1 MTTIVDSNLP
11 VARPSW
17 DHSRLES
24 RIVHLGCGAFHRAHQ
39 ALYTHHLLEST
50 DSDWGIC
57 EVNLMPGND
66 RVLIENLKKQ
76 QLLYTVAEKGAESTE
91 LKIIGS
97 MKEALHPEIDGCEGI
112 LNAMARPQ
120 TAIVSLTVTEK
131 GYCADAASGQLDL
144 NNPLIKHDLENPTAP
159 KSAIGYIVEALRLR
173 REKGLKAFTVM
184 SCDNVR
190 ENGHV
195 AKVAVL
201 GLAQARDPQ
210 LAAWIEENV
219 TFPCTMVDRIVPAA
233 TPETLQEIADQLGVY
248 DPCAIACEPFRQWV
262 IEDNFVNGRPD
273 WDKVGAQFVADVVP
287 FEMMKLRMLNGS
299 HSFLAYLGYLGGY
312 ETIADTMTN
321 PAYRKAAFALM
332 MQEQAPTLSMPEGT
346 DLNAYATLLI
356 ERFSNPSLRHRTWQI
371 AMDGSQKLPQ
381 RLLDPVRLHL
391 QNGGSWRLLDPVRLH
406 LQNGGSWRHLA
417 LGVAGW
423 MRYTQGVDEQ
433 GNAIDVVDPML
444 AEFQKI
450 NAQYQGAD
458 RVKALLGLSGIF
470 ADDLPQNADF
480 VGAVT
485 AAYQQLCE
493 RGARECVAAL

>member
-144 NNPLIKHDLENPTAP
+144 NNPLIKHDLEKPTTP

-321 PAYRKAAFALM
+321 EDYRKAAFALM

-391 QNGGSWRLLDPVRLH
+391 K
-406 LQNGGSWRHLA
+406 NGGSWRHLA

-450 NAQYQGAD
+450 NAQYQGAE

-485 AAYQQLCE
+485 TAYQQLCE
-493 RGARECVAAL
+493 RGARASVAAL

>member
-1 MTTIVDSNLP
+1 MTATIADSNLP
-11 VARPSW
+11 VTRPAW
-17 DHSRLES
+17 DRSRLES

-39 ALYTHHLLEST
+39 ALYTHHLLETS

-66 RVLIENLKKQ
+66 RVLIEQLKNQ
-76 QLLYTVAEKGAESTE
+76 Q
-91 LKIIGS
+91 
-97 MKEALHPEIDGCEGI
+97 LHPEIDGCDGI
-112 LNAMARPQ
+112 LRAMTRPH

-131 GYCADAASGQLDL
+131 GYCTDAASGQLDL
-144 NNPLIKHDLENPTAP
+144 NNPLIQHDLANPTTP

-173 REKGLKAFTVM
+173 REQGLEAFTVM

-201 GLAQARDPQ
+201 GLAQARDPL
-210 LAAWIEENV
+210 LAAWIEAHA

-262 IEDNFVNGRPD
+262 IEDSFVSGRPA
-273 WDKVGAQFVADVVP
+273 WDKVGAQFVEDVVP

-321 PAYRKAAFALM
+321 PAYREAAFALM

-346 DLNAYATLLI
+346 DLQAYATLLI
-356 ERFSNPSLRHRTWQI
+356 ARFSNPSLRHRTWQI

-381 RLLDPVRLHL
+381 RLLDPIRLHL
-391 QNGGSWRLLDPVRLH
+391 QNGS
-406 LQNGGSWRHLA
+406 SWRHLA

-423 MRYTQGVDEQ
+423 MRYTQGIDERGQ
-433 GNAIDVVDPML
+433 PIDVVDPLL
-444 AEFQKI
+444 AEIQQI
-450 NAQYQGAD
+450 NQRFQGAE
-458 RVKALLGLSGIF
+458 RVAALLALSGIF
-470 ADDLPQNADF
+470 AHDLPAIAILLRRCRRLTTRCANAAPASALRRSAAACNALSCH
-480 VGAVT
+480 GST
-485 AAYQQLCE
+485 AHQC
-493 RGARECVAAL
+493 G

>member
-184 SCDNVR
+184 SAITCVKTVMWR
-190 ENGHV
+190 RSRYWGW
-195 AKVAVL
+195 L
-201 GLAQARDPQ
+201 RR
-210 LAAWIEENV
+210 V
-219 TFPCTMVDRIVPAA
+219 TR
-233 TPETLQEIADQLGVY
+233 
-248 DPCAIACEPFRQWV
+248 
-262 IEDNFVNGRPD
+262 
-273 WDKVGAQFVADVVP
+273 
-287 FEMMKLRMLNGS
+287 
-299 HSFLAYLGYLGGY
+299 
-312 ETIADTMTN
+312 
-321 PAYRKAAFALM
+321 
-332 MQEQAPTLSMPEGT
+332 
-346 DLNAYATLLI
+346 
-356 ERFSNPSLRHRTWQI
+356 
-371 AMDGSQKLPQ
+371 
-381 RLLDPVRLHL
+381 
-391 QNGGSWRLLDPVRLH
+391 
-406 LQNGGSWRHLA
+406 SWRHGLKKMSPSRA
-417 LGVAGW
+417 PWLTASF
-423 MRYTQGVDEQ
+423 RRRR
-433 GNAIDVVDPML
+433 
-444 AEFQKI
+444 QKP
-450 NAQYQGAD
+450 Y
-458 RVKALLGLSGIF
+458 RKLLTSWVFTTRAPLPANRSVSG
-470 ADDLPQNADF
+470 
-480 VGAVT
+480 
-485 AAYQQLCE
+485 
-493 RGARECVAAL
+493 

>member
-173 REKGLKAFTVM
+173 REKGLKAYG
-184 SCDNVR
+184 D
-190 ENGHV
+190 
-195 AKVAVL
+195 VL
-201 GLAQARDPQ
+201 R
-210 LAAWIEENV
+210 
-219 TFPCTMVDRIVPAA
+219 
-233 TPETLQEIADQLGVY
+233 
-248 DPCAIACEPFRQWV
+248 
-262 IEDNFVNGRPD
+262 
-273 WDKVGAQFVADVVP
+273 
-287 FEMMKLRMLNGS
+287 
-299 HSFLAYLGYLGGY
+299 
-312 ETIADTMTN
+312 
-321 PAYRKAAFALM
+321 
-332 MQEQAPTLSMPEGT
+332 
-346 DLNAYATLLI
+346 
-356 ERFSNPSLRHRTWQI
+356 
-371 AMDGSQKLPQ
+371 
-381 RLLDPVRLHL
+381 
-391 QNGGSWRLLDPVRLH
+391 
-406 LQNGGSWRHLA
+406 
-417 LGVAGW
+417 
-423 MRYTQGVDEQ
+423 
-433 GNAIDVVDPML
+433 
-444 AEFQKI
+444 
-450 NAQYQGAD
+450 
-458 RVKALLGLSGIF
+458 
-470 ADDLPQNADF
+470 
-480 VGAVT
+480 
-485 AAYQQLCE
+485 
-493 RGARECVAAL
+493 

>member
-144 NNPLIKHDLENPTAP
+144 NNPLIKHDLENPTTP

-273 WDKVGAQFVADVVP
+273 WDKVGAQFVVDVVP

-321 PAYRKAAFALM
+321 EDYRKAAFALM

-391 QNGGSWRLLDPVRLH
+391 K
-406 LQNGGSWRHLA
+406 NGGSWRHLA

-450 NAQYQGAD
+450 NAQYQGAE

-485 AAYQQLCE
+485 TAYQQLCE
-493 RGARECVAAL
+493 RGARASVAAL

>member
-144 NNPLIKHDLENPTAP
+144 NNPLIKHDLENPTTP

-321 PAYRKAAFALM
+321 EDYRKAAFALM

-391 QNGGSWRLLDPVRLH
+391 K
-406 LQNGGSWRHLA
+406 NGGSWRHLA

-423 MRYTQGVDEQ
+423 MRYTQGGDEQ

-450 NAQYQGAD
+450 NAQYQGAE

-485 AAYQQLCE
+485 TAYQQLCE
-493 RGARECVAAL
+493 RGARASVAAL

>member
-1 MTTIVDSNLP
+1 M
-11 VARPSW
+11 
-17 DHSRLES
+17 
-24 RIVHLGCGAFHRAHQ
+24 
-39 ALYTHHLLEST
+39 
-50 DSDWGIC
+50 
-57 EVNLMPGND
+57 
-66 RVLIENLKKQ
+66 
-76 QLLYTVAEKGAESTE
+76 AEKGAESTE

-144 NNPLIKHDLENPTAP
+144 NNPQIKHDLENPTAP

-391 QNGGSWRLLDPVRLH
+391 QNGGSWR
-406 LQNGGSWRHLA
+406 HLA

-433 GNAIDVVDPML
+433 SNAIDVVDPML